1 MNVDRTCAVKS
12 PYCVLILVYKDKNT
26 PQPFVEDLQQY
37 GDSGESQKAAKQDHI
52 YMDCMGFGK

>member
-1 MNVDRTCAVKS
+1 MVKS